1 VDQNLETISPSGKP
15 PKSRLKDAR
24 AAFSIYTNLLDAD
37 VESAAQRVRVQA
49 MLDGEPPYNPTTLR
63 NLGQS
68 YRSNLNFLEASADL
82 EYALSAYSDLVNGV
96 PQLAL
101 VKTSYGDDTQRG
113 NYGQVISEEFDR
125 VLRKDWDEFF
135 YSQQRLAHE
144 FVSYGVGFTFFEDDT
159 DWRWK
164 VAGLRDFYVP
174 RGIPAS
180 DSRIEFCCA
189 RRSYYAHELY
199 QYIKDPKAAKAV
211 GWDVDEARKAIINAV
226 PADVGTGTRLEWEEI
241 QIMLKDNDLSLSFA
255 RSAEIQTIHY
265 YILEFDGKVTHC
277 IGLRDGSNNNFLY
290 RKDNR
295 FENINQALVLFT
307 YGIGTNGNLHSI
319 RGLAYKIYPHI
330 QVNNRLRNAI
340 IDSTL
345 LSTSVMIQPQTMDD
359 LQNLTIAYN
368 GPMAILPPNLNIIER
383 TSPNLANNALPIAQ
397 ELSSIR
403 RNNTGSYAAQVISS
417 SSQERTATEVSAQ
430 LEKEAVLS
438 TQAQN
443 FYYVPWGKLLK
454 EQFRRL
460 ARGNWKDTEP
470 GGKIALEFHKRVRA
484 RGVPLEAL
492 KKVYDVTPMKAVG
505 YGSAQARLLA
515 YNEFMQM
522 IPMLD
527 ETGRANVVRDRIAVR
542 VGYDQVDRYA
552 PPSAVP
558 QRLPIDAKIAEL
570 ENDSMQGGRGVTVQ
584 AGENHAVHLQIH
596 GADAIRFLQAIGQ
609 GAIAPVEAFKYLS
622 LSGPHMASHLQQISA
637 DVSRQAM
644 VGQFKDIINKVN
656 QAVQRLG
663 EGLASEQRQQQEN
676 MAKMQQQQVQDAMQM
691 QINDVRGKLQA
702 EYAVKIAKVQA
713 DAQIDRA
720 ASDAKIAIKSE
731 EARQRMALR
740 DAQTAQR
747 LRAQSEKNRL
757 STEKKRLA

>member
-1 VDQNLETISPSGKP
+1 MDQNLETISPEGRP
-15 PKSRLKDAR
+15 PKTRLKDAQS
-24 AAFSIYTNLLDAD
+24 AFAIYTNLTDAD
-37 VESAAQRVRVQA
+37 AESAAQRVRVQA
-49 MLDGEPPYNPTTLR
+49 MLDGEPPYNPNTLR

-96 PQLAL
+96 PMLAQ
-101 VKTSYGDDTQRG
+101 VKTKFGDATQRG
-113 NYGQVISEEFDR
+113 NYGQIISEEFDR

-135 YSQQRLAHE
+135 YNQQRLAHE
-144 FVSYGVGFTFFEDDT
+144 FVAYGVGFAFFDDDI

-164 VAGLRDFYVP
+164 VAGLKDFYLP

-199 QYIKDPKAAKAV
+199 QHIKDPKAARAV
-211 GWDVDEARKAIINAV
+211 GWDIEETRRAIINAV
-226 PADVGTGTRLEWEEI
+226 PADVSGTRLEWEEI
-241 QIMLKDNDLSLSFA
+241 QEMLKDNDLSLSFA
-255 RSAEIQTIHY
+255 RSAEIQTVHY
-265 YILEFDGKVTHC
+265 YVLEFDGRVTHA
-277 IGLRDGSNNNFLY
+277 IGLRDGSNRNFLF

-295 FENINQALVLFT
+295 FANINEALVMFT
-307 YGIGTNGNLHSI
+307 YGIGTNGNLHSV

-368 GPMAILPPNLNIIER
+368 GPMAILPPNLNIVER

-397 ELSSIR
+397 ELSTIR
-403 RNNTGSYAAQVISS
+403 RNNTGSYAAQVVSS
-417 SSQERTATEVSAQ
+417 ATQERTATEVSAQ

-460 ARGNWKDTEP
+460 ALGNWREAQP
-470 GGKIALEFHKRVRA
+470 GGDIAMEFHRRLRE
-484 RGVPLEAL
+484 RGVPMQAL
-492 KKVYDVTPMKAVG
+492 KEVYDVTPMKAVG

-522 IPMLD
+522 LPMLD
-527 ETGRANVVRDRIAVR
+527 ETGRANVIRDRVAVR

-552 PPSAVP
+552 PSQAVAP
-558 QRLPIDAKIAEL
+558 RLPIDAKIAEL
-570 ENDSMQGGRGVTVQ
+570 ENDSMQSGRSVTVQ
-584 AGENHAVHLQIH
+584 PNENHAVHLQVH
-596 GADAIRFLQAIGQ
+596 GMDASRFLQALDQ
-609 GAIAPVEAFKYLS
+609 NAVPPVEAFKYLS
-622 LSGPHMASHLQQISA
+622 LQTPHMSQHLQAIKGDKTREVA
-637 DVSRQAM
+637 Y
-644 VGQFKDIINKVN
+644 GQLKALLNKMN
-656 QAVQRLG
+656 QAVQSLG
-663 EGLASEQRQQQEN
+663 NQIEKAQRDQQEA
-676 MAKMQQQQVQDAMQM
+676 MAKAQQQQFEQAMKM
-691 QINDVRGKLQA
+691 QIDDVQAKAQADYAAKL
-702 EYAVKIAKVQA
+702 AKVQA
-713 DAQIDRA
+713 DA
-720 ASDAKIAIKSE
+720 AIQQESSRTRLRLKEE
-731 EARQRMALR
+731 EAKQRMALR
-740 DAQTAQR
+740 DAQTAQK
-747 LRAQSEKNRL
+747 LRTMAEKN
-757 STEKKRLA
+757 KLAK

>member
-1 VDQNLETISPSGKP
+1 VDQNLETISASGTP
-15 PKSRLKDAR
+15 PKSRLKNAQ
-24 AAFSIYTNLLDAD
+24 AAFSIYQNLLDAD
-37 VESAAQRVRVQA
+37 LDSASQRVRVQA

-96 PQLAL
+96 PMLAQ
-101 VKTSYGDDTQRG
+101 VKTKFGDATQRG
-113 NYGQVISEEFDR
+113 NYNQIISEEFDR

-135 YSQQRLAHE
+135 YNQQRLAHE
-144 FVSYGVGFTFFEDDT
+144 FVAYGVGFAFFDDDT

-174 RGIPAS
+174 RGIPAT

-211 GWDVDEARKAIINAV
+211 GWDVEEARRAIINAV
-226 PADVGTGTRLEWEEI
+226 PADVAGTRLEWEEI
-241 QIMLKDNDLSLSFA
+241 QVMLKDNDLSLSFA

-265 YILEFDGKVTHC
+265 YILEFDGRVTHA
-277 IGLRDGSNNNFLY
+277 IGLRDGSNQNFLF

-295 FENINQALVLFT
+295 FANINEALVMFT
-307 YGIGTNGNLHSI
+307 YGIGTNGTLHSV

-368 GPMAILPPNLNIIER
+368 GPMAILPPNLNIVER

-397 ELSSIR
+397 ELSTIR
-403 RNNTGSYAAQVISS
+403 RNNTGSYASQVVSS
-417 SSQERTATEVSAQ
+417 ASQERTATEVSAQ

-460 ARGNWKDTEP
+460 AKGNWKDSQP
-470 GGKIALEFHKRVRA
+470 GGAIALEFLKRLRE
-484 RGVPLEAL
+484 RGVPMQAL
-492 KKVYDVTPMKAVG
+492 KEVYDVAPLKAVG

-522 IPMLD
+522 LPMLD
-527 ETGRANVVRDRIAVR
+527 ETGRANVIRDRIAVR

-552 PPSAVP
+552 SPSAVP
-558 QRLPIDAKIAEL
+558 PRLPVDAKIAEL
-570 ENDSMQGGRGVTVQ
+570 ENDSMQSGRSVTVQ
-584 AGENHAVHLQIH
+584 PGENHAVHLQIH
-596 GADAIRFLQAIGQ
+596 AMDSVRFLQALDQ
-609 GAIAPVEAFKYLS
+609 NAVPPVEAFKYLS
-622 LSGPHMASHLQQISA
+622 LSGPHMASHLQQISS
-637 DVSRQAM
+637 DVSRQA
-644 VGQFKDIINKVN
+644 VIGQYKDIINKIT

-663 EGLASEQRQQQEN
+663 ESLAREQRQQQEA
-676 MAKMQQQQVQDAMQM
+676 MAKMQQKQLQDAMQM
-691 QINDVRGKLQA
+691 QVDDAKGKLQA
-702 EYAVKIAKVQA
+702 EYAVKVAKVQA
-713 DAQIDRA
+713 DAQIDKA

-757 STEKKRLA
+757 SAEKKRLA

>member
-1 VDQNLETISPSGKP
+1 VDQNLETISPEGRP
-15 PKSRLKDAR
+15 PKTRLKDASS
-24 AAFSIYTNLLDAD
+24 AFAIYTNLTDAD
-37 VESAAQRVRVQA
+37 AESAAQRVRVQA
-49 MLDGEPPYNPTTLR
+49 MLDGEPPYNPNTLR

-96 PQLAL
+96 PMLAQ
-101 VKTSYGDDTQRG
+101 VKTKFGDATQRG
-113 NYGQVISEEFDR
+113 NYSQIISEEFDR

-135 YSQQRLAHE
+135 YNQQRLAHE
-144 FVSYGVGFTFFEDDT
+144 FVAYGVGFAFFDDDI

-164 VAGLRDFYVP
+164 VAGLKDFYLP

-199 QYIKDPKAAKAV
+199 QHIKDPKAARAV
-211 GWDVDEARKAIINAV
+211 GWDIEETRRAIINAV
-226 PADVGTGTRLEWEEI
+226 PVDVSGTRLEWEEI
-241 QIMLKDNDLSLSFA
+241 QVMLKDNDLSLSFA
-255 RSAEIQTIHY
+255 RSAEIQTVHY
-265 YILEFDGKVTHC
+265 YVLEFDGRVTHA
-277 IGLRDGSNNNFLY
+277 IGLRDGSNQNFLF

-295 FENINQALVLFT
+295 FANINEALVMFT
-307 YGIGTNGNLHSI
+307 YGIGTNGNLHSV

-368 GPMAILPPNLNIIER
+368 GPMAILPPNLNIVER

-397 ELSSIR
+397 ELSTIR
-403 RNNTGSYAAQVISS
+403 RNNTGSYAAQVVSS
-417 SSQERTATEVSAQ
+417 ATQERTATEVSAQ

-460 ARGNWKDTEP
+460 ALGNWREAQP
-470 GGKIALEFHKRVRA
+470 GGDIAMQFHRRLRE
-484 RGVPLEAL
+484 RGVPMQAL
-492 KKVYDVTPMKAVG
+492 KEVYDVTPMKAVG

-522 IPMLD
+522 LPMLD
-527 ETGRANVVRDRIAVR
+527 ETGRANVIRDRVAVR

-552 PPSAVP
+552 SPSAVP
-558 QRLPIDAKIAEL
+558 PRLPIDAKIAEL
-570 ENDSMQGGRGVTVQ
+570 ENDSMQSGRSVTVQ
-584 AGENHAVHLQIH
+584 PGENHAVHLQIH
-596 GADAIRFLQAIGQ
+596 AMDSVRFLQALQ
-609 GAIAPVEAFKYLS
+609 ENAVPPVEAYKYLS
-622 LSGPHMASHLQQISA
+622 LSGPHMTAHLQQISS
-637 DVSRQAM
+637 DVSRQAA
-644 VGQFKDIINKVN
+644 VGQYKDIINKIN

-663 EGLASEQRQQQEN
+663 ESLAREQRQQQEA
-676 MAKMQQQQVQDAMQM
+676 MAKAQQQQFEQAMKM
-691 QINDVRGKLQA
+691 QIDDVQAKAQADYAAKL
-702 EYAVKIAKVQA
+702 AKVQA
-713 DAQIDRA
+713 DA
-720 ASDAKIAIKSE
+720 AIQQESSRTRLRLKEE
-731 EARQRMALR
+731 EAKQRMALR
-740 DAQTAQR
+740 DAQTAQK
-747 LRAQSEKNRL
+747 LRTMAEKN
-757 STEKKRLA
+757 KLAK

>member
-1 VDQNLETISPSGKP
+1 MDQNLETISASGTP
-15 PKSRLKDAR
+15 PKSRLKNAQ
-24 AAFSIYTNLLDAD
+24 AAFSIYQNLLDAD
-37 VESAAQRVRVQA
+37 LDSASQRVRVQA

-96 PQLAL
+96 PMLAQ
-101 VKTSYGDDTQRG
+101 VKTKFGDATQRG
-113 NYGQVISEEFDR
+113 NYNQIISEEFDR

-135 YSQQRLAHE
+135 YNQQRLAHE
-144 FVSYGVGFTFFEDDT
+144 FVAYGVGFAFFDDDT

-174 RGIPAS
+174 RGIPAT

-211 GWDVDEARKAIINAV
+211 GWDVEEARRAIINAV
-226 PADVGTGTRLEWEEI
+226 PADVAGTRLEWEEI
-241 QIMLKDNDLSLSFA
+241 QVMLKDNDLSLSFA

-265 YILEFDGKVTHC
+265 YILEFDGRVTHA
-277 IGLRDGSNNNFLY
+277 IGLRDGSNQNFLF

-295 FENINQALVLFT
+295 FANINEALVMFT
-307 YGIGTNGNLHSI
+307 YGIGTNGTLHSV

-368 GPMAILPPNLNIIER
+368 GPMAILPPNLNIVER

-397 ELSSIR
+397 ELSTIR
-403 RNNTGSYAAQVISS
+403 RNNTGSYASQVVSS
-417 SSQERTATEVSAQ
+417 ASQERTATEVSAQ

-460 ARGNWKDTEP
+460 AKGNWKDSQP
-470 GGKIALEFHKRVRA
+470 GGAIALEFLKRLRE
-484 RGVPLEAL
+484 RGVPMQAL
-492 KKVYDVTPMKAVG
+492 KEVYDVAPLKAVG

-522 IPMLD
+522 LPMLD
-527 ETGRANVVRDRIAVR
+527 ETGRANVIRDRIAVR

-552 PPSAVP
+552 SPSAVP
-558 QRLPIDAKIAEL
+558 PRLPVDAKIAEL
-570 ENDSMQGGRGVTVQ
+570 ENDSMQSGRSVTVQ
-584 AGENHAVHLQIH
+584 PGENHAVHLQIH
-596 GADAIRFLQAIGQ
+596 AMDSVRFLQALDQ
-609 GAIAPVEAFKYLS
+609 NAVPPVEAFKYLS
-622 LSGPHMASHLQQISA
+622 LSGPHMASHLQQISS
-637 DVSRQAM
+637 DVSRQA
-644 VGQFKDIINKVN
+644 VIGQYKDIINKIT

-663 EGLASEQRQQQEN
+663 ESLAREQRQQQEA
-676 MAKMQQQQVQDAMQM
+676 MAKMQQKQLQDAMQM
-691 QINDVRGKLQA
+691 QVDDAKGKLQA
-702 EYAVKIAKVQA
+702 EYAVKVAKVQA
-713 DAQIDRA
+713 DAQIDKA

-757 STEKKRLA
+757 SAEKKRLA